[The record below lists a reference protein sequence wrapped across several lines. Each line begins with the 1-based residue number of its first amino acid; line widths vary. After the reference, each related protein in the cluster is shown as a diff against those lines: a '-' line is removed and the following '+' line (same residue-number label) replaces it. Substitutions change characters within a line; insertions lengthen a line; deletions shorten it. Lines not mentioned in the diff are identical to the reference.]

1 MSWWLSA
8 FIFLH
13 LTRFIVEIIFE
24 GWALGGLNNEREQ
37 ANGKDKEAKF
47 EQSSA
52 DKFFKKMLINSSMN
66 YKENLRDTVGTLR

>member
-1 MSWWLSA
+1 MSWGLSA

-13 LTRFIVEIIFE
+13 LTRFIVEIISE
-24 GWALGGLNNEREQ
+24 GWAFGGLNNEREQ
-37 ANGKDKEAKF
+37 ASGNEAKF